1 MRFHLAALPGQPVG
15 GPTARPTC
23 AFTEKVRKFPA
34 MMKPF
39 GHEVIVYG
47 DSEWEH
53 EGEHVAC
60 YSSCSEPPAFTQ
72 QDWHPFNDAA
82 VKAIKER
89 MEPGDVLGLMGGNCQ
104 ASLVHDLPELLPVE
118 YGIGYGGCFAP
129 FKVFES
135 RAWQHT
141 CYGEQRGSNTADG
154 SYYDAV
160 IPAYFETELFP
171 DGTESDD
178 GYLLYVGR
186 LTERKGMEV
195 VTQTAKALGVD
206 LILAGE
212 GEWKPDYGECVGV
225 VRAQERGELMANA
238 RALICPTQYIEP
250 FGCISVEAQ
259 LCGTPVLATDWGAFT
274 ETVEQGK
281 TGYRCHKLGEF
292 MWAFENVDKLDKQYI
307 RRRAQETYSLEAIG
321 PQYDHYF
328 RHLDTLNETGWYDT
342 TKVPPYPQ
350 GKTQ

>member
-15 GPTARPTC
+15 GAAARPTC

-34 MMKPF
+34 MMGPL

-47 DSEWEH
+47 DADWEH
-53 EGEHVAC
+53 EGEHVPC
-60 YSSCSEPPAFTQ
+60 YPSTDPPLFTNEA
-72 QDWHPFNDAA
+72 WSPFNKAA
-82 VKAIKER
+82 ASAISER
-89 MEPGDVLGLMGGNCQ
+89 MEPGDILGLMGGSCQ
-104 ASLVHDLPELLPVE
+104 AELVSLLPDLIPVE

-160 IPAYFETELFP
+160 IPAYFEPELFP

-186 LTERKGMEV
+186 LTERKGIEV
-195 VTQTAKALGVD
+195 VTETAKRLGVK

-212 GEWKPDYGECVGV
+212 GDWTPGYGECVGV
-225 VRAQERGELMANA
+225 VGAEERGKLMANA
-238 RALICPTQYIEP
+238 RALICPTTYIEP

-259 LCGTPVLATDWGAFT
+259 LCGTPVIATDWGAFT
-274 ETVEQGK
+274 ENVEQGK

-292 MWAFENVDKLDKQYI
+292 MWAFENVDKLDKKYI
-307 RRRAQETYSLEAIG
+307 RRRAQKTYSLKAIG
-321 PQYDHYF
+321 PQYDCYF
-328 RHLDTLNETGWYDT
+328 NHLETLNGVGWYDDT
-342 TKVPPYPQ
+342 LCRPY
-350 GKTQ
+350 